1 MDIFNAI
8 SHRRSIRRFQDR
20 PVPKEILSRLVELSR
35 LYASGGNKQ
44 PIRYGIV
51 SKKPLTDQIYQQLAW
66 AMYLPD
72 FQIAETQRPPAYIV
86 LFRDDRALHSCR
98 FDVGAAATTLMLAA
112 EGFGLGTCCL
122 GSFHGKALQ
131 ELLGLAGYYVPEL
144 VIAVGYPDQ
153 ESEIAPYQDS
163 PQYYEDSSGVL
174 HVPKHS
180 LESVMIFLDGE
191 DSPGNPR
198 CEMENAPC

>member
-1 MDIFNAI
+1 MDILDAI

-20 PVPKEILSRLVELSR
+20 PVPEEILSRLVELSR

-44 PIRYGIV
+44 PIRFGIV
-51 SKKPLTDQIYQQLAW
+51 SRKPLTDQIFQQLAW

-72 FQIAETQRPPAYIV
+72 FQIAQTQRPPAYII
-86 LFRDDRALHSCR
+86 LFRDDQTLHSCQ

-112 EGFGLGTCCL
+112 ENFGLGTCCL
-122 GSFHGKALQ
+122 GSFRGKALQ
-131 ELLGLAGYYVPEL
+131 ELLGLAGHYIPEL

-163 PQYYEDSSGVL
+163 PRYYEDSSGVL

-180 LESVMIFLDGE
+180 LESVLIFSDGE
-191 DSPGNPR
+191 DNPENTHR
-198 CEMENAPC
+198 EMEKSTC